1 MQFPFNGSSLMTLV
15 KAEVPPEDRLN
26 QVRNYSQ
33 ILHHCYLSLNV
44 EGIIPEIH

>member
-1 MQFPFNGSSLMTLV
+1 MTLV

-44 EGIIPEIH
+44 EGIIPEIY

>member
-1 MQFPFNGSSLMTLV
+1 MTLV
-15 KAEVPPEDRLN
+15 KAETPPEDRLN

-44 EGIIPEIH
+44 GRIIPEIN

>member
-1 MQFPFNGSSLMTLV
+1 MTLV
-15 KAEVPPEDRLN
+15 KAGVPPEDRLN

-44 EGIIPEIH
+44 AADYTGDTRTT